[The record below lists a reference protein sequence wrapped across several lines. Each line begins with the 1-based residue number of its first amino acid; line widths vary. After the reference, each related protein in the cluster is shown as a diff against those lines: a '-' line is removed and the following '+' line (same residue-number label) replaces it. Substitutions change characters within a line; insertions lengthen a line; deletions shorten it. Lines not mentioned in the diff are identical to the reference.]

1 MELWIRSQDKECL
14 IKVNDIAIEQNMIIG
29 YFDKDTEY
37 EYLGQYKSK
46 ERALE
51 ILDEIQKILIGKR
64 GLISTLDKDKIEFI
78 PFENQSVVYEMPK
91 E

>member
-37 EYLGQYKSK
+37 EYLGQYASK

-51 ILDEIQKILIGKR
+51 VLDEIQKIIAPR
-64 GLISTLDKDKIEFI
+64 GIIKQDKKGIELTMI
-78 PFENQSVVYEMPK
+78 DVPQVYEMPK